1 MNKGVHYRLVSQNT
15 LSAHDKMLALTNFD
29 DIISNVNI
37 YEATLLL
44 FDRINNVFKL
54 CCNLT
59 LYPKTITKPLILDE
73 ICANIKKRQN

>member
-1 MNKGVHYRLVSQNT
+1 MNNGVHYRLVNQNT

-44 FDRINNVFKL
+44 FDRINNLFKL

-59 LYPKTITKPLILDE
+59 LSPKNTTKPLILDA